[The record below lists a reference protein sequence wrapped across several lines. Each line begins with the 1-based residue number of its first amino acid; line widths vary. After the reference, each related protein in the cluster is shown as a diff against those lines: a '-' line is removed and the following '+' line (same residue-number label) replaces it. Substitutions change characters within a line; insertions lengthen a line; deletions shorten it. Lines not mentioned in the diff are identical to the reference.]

1 MISLKIYKKNPRKL
15 LVSKPHS
22 NYTIIYIILC
32 SIKKRIHKSNTVK
45 IPNYKIKFKEKKK
58 KLHLQKKLMFVIIFL
73 LYNRSVLRQIRA

>member
-22 NYTIIYIILC
+22 YYTIIYIILC

-45 IPNYKIKFKEKKK
+45 IPNCKIKFEEKKK
-58 KLHLQKKLMFVIIFL
+58 KPLAKKINVCYYIFAL
-73 LYNRSVLRQIRA
+73 